1 MKYDN
6 DLKQVFKI
14 YFEEKIDYEI
24 KKKFLSLTFEEY
36 SKAEEYVL
44 FLNELKDN
52 LSSDKRFKVEAF
64 YE

>member
-6 DLKQVFKI
+6 DLKQVFRI

-24 KKKFLSLTFEEY
+24 KKKFLSITFEEY
-36 SKAEEYVL
+36 AKAEEYVL

-52 LSSDKRFKVEAF
+52 LSSNKRFKVEVF